1 MSILKTTKEE
11 AAKLLDSLKK
21 LRLSIENG
29 DPIEEEI
36 TMAEAVLKDGTI
48 VRYEGELAEGVA
60 IMVVTPEGEMSA
72 PDGEHELE
80 DGTIISTSEGKV
92 TAITPAEPS
101 VEVDAKKQIEAAKAA
116 FAKVEFAEGDP
127 KDLMLKALMEYC
139 FGWEMREESRKAAID
154 AAITAYKTGSVA
166 MSKDALEESNKKIAA
181 LEKANEAQKSQISQ
195 LVKFCQQNI
204 ELVQQLADMPA
215 AQPSPTP
222 QPIAKLSKH
231 EELMEKAKKQA
242 AFIKSLNN

>member
-29 DPIEEEI
+29 DPIEDEI

-60 IMVVTPEGEMSA
+60 IMVVTPEGEMPA

-80 DGTIISTSEGKV
+80 DGTIITVAEGKV

-101 VEVDAKKQIEAAKAA
+101 VEVEVEAGDYKK
-116 FAKVEFAEGDP
+116 
-127 KDLMLKALMEYC
+127 
-139 FGWEMREESRKAAID
+139 EM
-154 AAITAYKTGSVA
+154 GVA
-166 MSKDALEESNKKIAA
+166 MSKIDDLTQKIAA

>member
-29 DPIEEEI
+29 ETVEEEI

-60 IMVVTPEGEMSA
+60 IMVVTPEGEMPA

-101 VEVDAKKQIEAAKAA
+101 VEVEVEAGDYKK
-116 FAKVEFAEGDP
+116 
-127 KDLMLKALMEYC
+127 
-139 FGWEMREESRKAAID
+139 EM
-154 AAITAYKTGSVA
+154 GVA
-166 MSKDALEESNKKIAA
+166 MSKIDDLTQKIAA

-215 AQPSPTP
+215 AQPSPNP